1 MAFSQASYEQ
11 LIKNMNIPNSNCDSE
26 SESSYGETGNKVTFP
41 FYYELSLFTAN
52 PELKAKYVLAAQKVN
67 TLFDDASINE
77 SDKYYD
83 AGFDLLVPPTDPKL
97 SVNPGNTLK
106 VDHEVF
112 CAMILY
118 NAEFCTVQNVSYYLY
133 LRSSTATK
141 TPLRLANSVGI
152 IDAGYRGPIVAVLDH
167 LGLNSCNE
175 PFVTEPFQRL
185 VQLCPPNLSYPMCIR
200 VVDTFED
207 LGGPTVRGAG
217 GFGSTGQ

>member
-1 MAFSQASYEQ
+1 
-11 LIKNMNIPNSNCDSE
+11 
-26 SESSYGETGNKVTFP
+26 
-41 FYYELSLFTAN
+41 
-52 PELKAKYVLAAQKVN
+52 
-67 TLFDDASINE
+67 
-77 SDKYYD
+77 
-83 AGFDLLVPPTDPKL
+83 
-97 SVNPGNTLK
+97 
-106 VDHEVF
+106 
-112 CAMILY
+112 
-118 NAEFCTVQNVSYYLY
+118 VQNVSYYLY